1 MGQLKTTMNM
11 DVLHCKTVA
20 GVRKELLLFALVY
33 NLVRLVMLQSARRQ
47 QVDVRRLS
55 FLDALRWLR
64 APATPLALEDLFVN
78 SPRPHRREPRV
89 KKRRPKKF
97 PWMTQPRRILKQ
109 QLGPQ
114 TVDA

>member
-1 MGQLKTTMNM
+1 MNM

-33 NLVRLVMLQSARRQ
+33 NLVRLVMLQSARSQ

-64 APATPLALEDLFVN
+64 APATPLALEDLLVN
-78 SPRPHRREPRV
+78 PPRPHRREPRV

-109 QLGPQ
+109 QLGPR